1 MKKIEWGKELS
12 VDIPEIDELQ
22 KKMFALINALID
34 LMEKDAEGKECSNM
48 ISEIS
53 EYSKYFFSI
62 EEEYLSKS
70 NYPELKNH
78 SKRHRKF
85 ETFVMDI
92 RRLVVDDK
100 SNLDTEMINNLS
112 GLLINHIKVYDL
124 KYIPFLRTNSFID
137 KYNKE
142 K

>member
-1 MKKIEWGKELS
+1 MKKIEWSKELS

-34 LMEKDAEGKECSNM
+34 LMEGSAEGKECSNM

-62 EEEYLSKS
+62 EEEYLSK
-70 NYPELKNH
+70 NKYPELKNH

-85 ETFVMDI
+85 ETFVMDL
-92 RRLVVDDK
+92 RRLVVDDRN
-100 SNLDTEMINNLS
+100 NLNAEMINNLRD
-112 GLLINHIKVYDL
+112 LLLDHIKTYDL
-124 KYIPFLRTNSFID
+124 KYIPFLRTNNFID
-137 KYNKE
+137 KYSKE